1 MTSPVKGTVSR
12 TSPSRAST
20 SLSVPVWA
28 PSSSAS
34 RRTNTGAVSPG
45 ATVMGAGPMGRLK
58 DQVVGQAEEIEGL
71 KVEFLDAYRD
81 LAGLQAR
88 LLEP

>member
-1 MTSPVKGTVSR
+1 
-12 TSPSRAST
+12 
-20 SLSVPVWA
+20 
-28 PSSSAS
+28 
-34 RRTNTGAVSPG
+34 
-45 ATVMGAGPMGRLK
+45 MGAGPMGRLK
-58 DQVVGQAEEIEGL
+58 DHVVGQAEEIEGL